1 MERDNQV
8 LDKAEAMVC
17 TEGLN
22 HDSDT
27 MLLGN
32 GHEESVEQINLFIDG
47 KFKDLE
53 GSDGGQHLDS
63 QAILDESLK
72 ALADQDSDVFRVASE
87 VASCRDALESNRQDK
102 DESSGRFNGDEL
114 QLRPAL
120 VEQRLI
126 DKQASF
132 GTNELAELRG
142 SAVRRSYES
151 MEAPKPDR

>member
-8 LDKAEAMVC
+8 LEKAEAMVLA
-17 TEGLN
+17 EGLN

-27 MLLGN
+27 MLIGN

-47 KFKDLE
+47 KFKDLDC
-53 GSDGGQHLDS
+53 SDGGQRLDS

-87 VASCRDALESNRQDK
+87 VASCRDALESNRQER
-102 DESSGRFNGDEL
+102 DEAICRFNQDEV

-120 VEQRLI
+120 VDQRLV

-132 GTNELAELRG
+132 GTNELVELRG

-151 MEAPKPDR
+151 MDAPKPDR